1 MTKDDKSK
9 FDEIQD
15 YILYQKYPSSMSSNK
30 GLRRNLRTYSKLA
43 DSETILDCNRRTHSN
58 LTSSFWWPNMKLDVV
73 NFVKCC
79 DICQRSNTRFDK
91 TNNELHSIPIPTKS
105 PSISGKN

>member
-30 GLRRNLRTYSKLA
+30 GLRRNLRVQASRYKICKGKMHHHSHNGEVVLDLDRRIQLLQMVHSGCDTNVSAISLAAHFGITKTYSKLA
-43 DSETILDCNRRTHSN
+43 DSETILDCNRR
-58 LTSSFWWPNMKLDVV
+58 V
-73 NFVKCC
+73 
-79 DICQRSNTRFDK
+79 
-91 TNNELHSIPIPTKS
+91 
-105 PSISGKN
+105 